1 MLARLRLLLAMFLL
15 CLGTWFAALAVEGYL
30 PPGRTASTEPGTL
43 SPGMSASPDA
53 QQFISFLTRERFVT
67 EAAPTEAASL
77 AGAPVKPKAPR
88 SALKPKPAGAE
99 KRRPAGAQWPWPLSL
114 LGE

>member
-15 CLGTWFAALAVEGYL
+15 CLGTWFAALAVDGHL
-30 PPGRTASTEPGTL
+30 PPGGTARTEPSTI

-53 QQFISFLTRERFVT
+53 QQFISFLTRERFVV
-67 EAAPTEAASL
+67 EAAPAA
-77 AGAPVKPKAPR
+77 APVKPKTPR
-88 SALKPKPAGAE
+88 SAVKAQPAGTE
-99 KRRPAGAQWPWPLSL
+99 KRRPTAGAQWPWPLSL